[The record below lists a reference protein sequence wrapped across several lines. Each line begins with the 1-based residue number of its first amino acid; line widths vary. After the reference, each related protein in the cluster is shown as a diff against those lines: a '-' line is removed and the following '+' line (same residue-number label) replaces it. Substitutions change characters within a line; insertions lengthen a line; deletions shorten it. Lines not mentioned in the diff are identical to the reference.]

1 MLPRIT
7 VVSSFENYLDLINL
21 VQQQG
26 YQRRIK
32 VYLEQLFTHYH
43 NNIINNKKNKNLIN
57 KTLRL
62 SVCLCVCLSTYS
74 SEDGKSHGVVG
85 CKVRCGILQR
95 GKIANKQGKTA
106 NNYHKIN

>member
-43 NNIINNKKNKNLIN
+43 NNIINNKKNKN
-57 KTLRL
+57 
-62 SVCLCVCLSTYS
+62 
-74 SEDGKSHGVVG
+74 
-85 CKVRCGILQR
+85 
-95 GKIANKQGKTA
+95 
-106 NNYHKIN
+106 